1 MATDITSFMT
11 FPRIEVKTSLLL
23 LPLVFILVIS
33 ISNSPTYQILAQGSI
48 LSNEQSFASSFQSI
62 VNETRLLAHDY
73 DIQVQ
78 KWQRG
83 ELSNETM
90 ASTTDTY
97 LPRYQELI
105 TKTKDLQT
113 PTNYENVTNLYAK
126 SLESELQSN
135 THFRNYLLT
144 GNSTQNEASQQ
155 SLSDAF
161 KYEMESF
168 SSFKLDSESNN
179 R

>member
-1 MATDITSFMT
+1 MIFKYRNGKEVNSAMKPWLQPRTSIYLDIKS
-11 FPRIEVKTSLLL
+11 
-23 LPLVFILVIS
+23 
-33 ISNSPTYQILAQGSI
+33 
-48 LSNEQSFASSFQSI
+48 
-62 VNETRLLAHDY
+62 
-73 DIQVQ
+73 
-78 KWQRG
+78 
-83 ELSNETM
+83 
-90 ASTTDTY
+90 
-97 LPRYQELI
+97 LI

-113 PTNYENVTNLYAK
+113 PINYENVTSLYAK

-168 SSFKLDSESNN
+168 NSFKSVF
-179 R
+179 